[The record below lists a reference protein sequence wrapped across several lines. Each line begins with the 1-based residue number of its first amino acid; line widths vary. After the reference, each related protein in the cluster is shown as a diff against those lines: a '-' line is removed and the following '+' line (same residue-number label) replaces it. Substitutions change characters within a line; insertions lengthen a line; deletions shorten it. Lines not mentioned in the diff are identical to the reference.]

1 MNAIMLD
8 LETLSLAPNALI
20 LSVGAVAFNLTTT
33 ETTHFYYTVDYTR
46 QQGGQFHYDINT
58 IKWWLTQE
66 DTARREAAGKGTPLG
81 KVCEEFNAFW
91 RVTGAKEIWANGA
104 DFDIPILAHAFQVA
118 GYNGPPW
125 QYSQTRCYRTM
136 RALAKQQISDWQDV
150 EFIGTCHNALTDAAH
165 QVRNLRKIMETLKLV

>member
-1 MNAIMLD
+1 MNRVMLD

-20 LSVGAVAFNLTTT
+20 LSVGAVAFNLQSA

-46 QQGGQFHYDINT
+46 QQTGQFHCDIST
-58 IKWWLTQE
+58 MKWWLTQE
-66 DTARREAAGKGTPLG
+66 EAARKEVACKGTPLG
-81 KVCEEFNAFW
+81 KVCEEFNAFF
-91 RVTGAKEIWANGA
+91 RTTNAKEIWANGA
-104 DFDIPILAHAFQVA
+104 DFDIPMLAHAFQVA